1 MHLGYFLNN
10 ASTIPVQPTLLT
22 SNVSDLIPL
31 VNTCQHRLHEG
42 YGTFCLSIH
51 HLYLIPQSAEMLLQ
65 LPIIFTF
72 ARLAIC
78 ISQLWPCLF
87 ENRNTEM
94 NTELHEHS
102 HRDFTMHIVL
112 VIKLHSLFQAQ
123 H

>member
-1 MHLGYFLNN
+1 MGYFLKDST
-10 ASTIPVQPTLLT
+10 STILVQPTMLT
-22 SNVSDLIPL
+22 SVVSDLIPL
-31 VNTCQHRLHEG
+31 VDTLQHRLHEG